1 MTLKK
6 LNLTKFLILIKN
18 GFLLFKRNIA
28 INITSIITI
37 ITALYIFFIFFV
49 LSYSVD
55 LFFGKLV
62 NIQNIRAYTTTNAD
76 LKKVNSLI
84 GDLKRL
90 RSIKDVKFY
99 SSKDSY
105 KYLKESYMSE
115 KYLEL
120 LPEEF
125 FPSFLE
131 ITLKDNYREIRY
143 VKEVEA
149 ELAKYDIIDVT
160 SFGEKWLLNFL
171 SIKVGLKIFVM
182 ILTFLLS
189 ISIGSVIYNT
199 INLKLFKFKDEI
211 KIYSLVGAT
220 RSFITVP
227 YIVASIIETII
238 SFFVAFVLQ
247 VITFAL
253 IKQFFLDRLGISFL
267 QSPSF
272 SIILSIFIIIVLI
285 SAISALL
292 SVLSFLDRNLGAIG
306 E

>member
-131 ITLKDNYREIRY
+131 ITLKDNYREIIY

>member
-6 LNLTKFLILIKN
+6 QDLTKLWILIKR
-18 GFLLFKRNIA
+18 GFSLFKTNIT

-55 LFFGKLV
+55 SFFGKLV
-62 NIQNIRAYTTTNAD
+62 NIQNIRAYITTTASQEKINSLMNG
-76 LKKVNSLI
+76 LKK
-84 GDLKRL
+84 LK
-90 RSIKDVKFY
+90 SIKEVKYY

-105 KYLKESYMSE
+105 KYLKESYMGE

-125 FPSFLE
+125 FPTFLE
-131 ITLKDNYREIRY
+131 ITLKENFREIRF

-149 ELAKYDIIDVT
+149 ELAKSDIVDIT

-189 ISIGSVIYNT
+189 VSIGSVIYNT
-199 INLKLFKFKDEI
+199 INLKLFKFKEEI

-227 YIVASIIETII
+227 FVVASIIETTI
-238 SFFVAFVLQ
+238 SFLLALVLQ
-247 VITFAL
+247 ITTFGL
-253 IKQFFLDRLGISFL
+253 IEHFFLDKLGIRFL
-267 QSPSF
+267 QNPSM
-272 SIILSIFIIIVLI
+272 SIIISIYMIMLTITII
-285 SAISALL
+285 SSLL
-292 SVLSFLDRNLGAIG
+292 SVFSFLDRNMGAIG